1 MNNVH
6 TLFDGITKEEY
17 DRMMVC
23 FQAVTKTYVPEETI
37 CFYADH
43 PNRIGYLMEGEA
55 AIIRTHYDGRQ
66 TILEYLKAGDVFGS
80 AFSAVSQASGALQV
94 VCTKKCRI
102 QFINYEHLVKR
113 CSNACSF
120 HSRLVSNALE
130 LISKRA
136 ISLSEHLEVLSQ
148 RTTRDKLLCY
158 FHQQAVLH
166 GSSTFSLPFSLSTL
180 ADYLSV
186 DRSAMMREIK
196 KLREEGILTSER
208 KKITLIGLP
217 LEDNAFT

>member
-1 MNNVH
+1 MNSSIS
-6 TLFDGITKEEY
+6 LFDGITKEEY

-23 FQAVTKTYVPEETI
+23 FQAFVKAFEPEETI

-43 PNRIGYLMEGEA
+43 PNRIGYLLDGEA

-66 TILEYLKAGDVFGS
+66 TILEYLRTGDVFGS
-80 AFSAVSQASGALQV
+80 ALSAVSQASGMLQV
-94 VCTKKCRI
+94 VCIKKCRI
-102 QFINYEHLVKR
+102 QFINYEHLTKR
-113 CSNACSF
+113 CSNACAF

-130 LISKRA
+130 LISKKA

-158 FHQQAVLH
+158 FYQQATEN
-166 GSSTFSLPFSLSTL
+166 GSRTFQLPFSLSTL

-186 DRSAMMREIK
+186 DRSAMMREIRKLKNEGLLISDK
-196 KLREEGILTSER
+196 KTYTLTDSS
-208 KKITLIGLP
+208 LQ
-217 LEDNAFT
+217 

>member
-1 MNNVH
+1 MN
-6 TLFDGITKEEY
+6 TEISLFDGISKEEY

-23 FQAVTKTYVPEETI
+23 FQAVTRTYEPEETI
-37 CFYADH
+37 CFYSDH
-43 PNRIGYLMEGEA
+43 PDRIGYLIDGEA

-80 AFSAVSQASGALQV
+80 ALSAVSQASGALQV
-94 VCTKKCRI
+94 VCTKKCTI
-102 QFINYEHLVKR
+102 QFINYEHLTKR
-113 CSNACSF
+113 CSNACAF

-130 LISKRA
+130 LISKKA

-158 FHQQAVLH
+158 FHQQATAQH
-166 GSSTFSLPFSLSTL
+166 SDTFRLPFSLSTL

-196 KLREEGILTSER
+196 KLKEEGILISNR
-208 KKITLIGLP
+208 KTITLVDP
-217 LEDNAFT
+217 RKN